1 MKYLNVILLLL
12 VLTVVLLPSNTKAI
26 EQNPLKHLEVRTIG
40 GQGNF
45 DLSGGKKSFSFRLRS
60 TNTYVNIIAEATNES
75 YEITG
80 AGKVEC
86 EDGKNVINV
95 VVTDPTDNSS
105 VTYTI
110 NLTFSHVDSLT
121 DDDGNPRTGT
131 ALNVALIL
139 GLAGGAVVLLR
150 LSRKRKLYNL

>member
-1 MKYLNVILLLL
+1 MKNLKMILFVL
-12 VLTVVLLPSNTKAI
+12 VLAVVLLLPYKAKAI

-60 TNTYVNIIAEATNES
+60 TNTHANIIAEATNES
-75 YEITG
+75 YTITG

-86 EDGKNVINV
+86 KDGKNVINV
-95 VVTDPTDNSS
+95 VVTDPSDNSS

-110 NLTFSHVDSLT
+110 NLTFSHVDSVT
-121 DDDGNPRTGT
+121 DDDGNPRTG
-131 ALNVALIL
+131 ASLDIAVIL
-139 GLAGGAVVLLR
+139 GLTAGAVVLLG
-150 LSRKRKLYNL
+150 LSRKRKFI